1 MSRQVSDMMSELDQ
15 DRKYRDDE
23 FTRIEK
29 HLNVECQRLRDEIN
43 EEQRART
50 EATDSLYNKL
60 TETVKSL

>member
-1 MSRQVSDMMSELDQ
+1 MSELDQ